1 KEWIMLDMPLSN
13 WRTITATSSMPLYAV
28 LSNVSDAQ
36 AVKNYYIT
44 DSSQTPYGLY
54 TGTPYEHWFSVMPML
69 VRLDEH
75 SPFLDWVNN
84 TEYKDWGWLA
94 RSHLPFEDICAHL
107 RSLTQAI
114 MPDGE
119 TVFFRYWDGEYL
131 SIMLDHFADSWQDV
145 LPAFAFYWINHQSH
159 VVHVPFEQA
168 VQTSPWWQV
177 PKGLIDSISKKNQT
191 PLINN
196 IIQLLQHDYPEIY
209 FRFDEDI
216 LYKKLTYLISKF
228 SSNHLNQVS
237 KVIEQLTR

>member
-1 KEWIMLDMPLSN
+1 MLDMPLSN

-131 SIMLDHFADSWQDV
+131 SIMLDYFTDSWQDV
-145 LPAFAFYWINHQSH
+145 LLPL
-159 VVHVPFEQA
+159 PF
-168 VQTSPWWQV
+168 T
-177 PKGLIDSISKKNQT
+177 GLITNRT
-191 PLINN
+191 WCMC
-196 IIQLLQHDYPEIY
+196 
-209 FRFDEDI
+209 
-216 LYKKLTYLISKF
+216 
-228 SSNHLNQVS
+228 HLNKPCKHRLGGRCQ
-237 KVIEQLTR
+237 KGFLTL

>member
-1 KEWIMLDMPLSN
+1 MLDMPLSN

-44 DSSQTPYGLY
+44 DGSQTPYGLY

-131 SIMLDHFADSWQDV
+131 SIMLDYFTDSWQDV

-159 VVHVPFEQA
+159 VVHVPLEQA

-177 PKGLIDSISKKNQT
+177 PKGLLDAIVAINKNVYLT
-191 PLINN
+191 N
-196 IIQLLQHDYPEIY
+196 ILQYLQQSHPEIY
-209 FRFDEDI
+209 FAFEFDSLELKIKKWLNSKESTEENSLGKLI
-216 LYKKLTYLISKF
+216 LKLKQQS
-228 SSNHLNQVS
+228 
-237 KVIEQLTR
+237 E